1 MKENKTK
8 PDIRFKGFTDDWE
21 QRKLGEIVGIYD
33 GVHQTPK
40 YQDSGIMFLSVENIS
55 TLQSTKYISEEDFK
69 RDYKVYPQ
77 ENDILMT
84 RIGDV
89 GTTNVVTDN
98 TLKAY
103 YVSLALLKYKNTNP
117 YFLSNAMQSNYVQKG
132 LANRTLK
139 TAVPMKINK
148 DEIGKVDVILTAA
161 VEEQS
166 KIGSYFKNL
175 DNLITLHQRECNQL
189 KELKKTML
197 KKMFPRDGSNIP
209 EVRFAGFT
217 DDWEQRKLGDVT
229 QIIMGQSPD
238 GSTYSETP
246 KDYILVQGNSDIK
259 DGWVEP
265 RLWTTQVTK
274 KADVGDL
281 IMSVRAPAGSMGK
294 TAYNVV
300 IGRGVAAIKGN
311 EFIFQSLIKKDIEG
325 FWKKITTGSTFE
337 SLNSN
342 DIKNS
347 NLLVPVNEEQIKI
360 GQYFSQL
367 DNLITLHQR
376 EKRKD
381 FRKKINIIVG
391 YMNLV
396 IIYKDYGKEENMA
409 TRGKSINLF
418 LMDGEASGRI
428 KCTLANWTGLAYKIP
443 RIDLDRCKSREDLK
457 QSGVY
462 FLFGKSENSEKGIV
476 YIGQAGARK
485 NGEGILDRLKE
496 HKRNSKK
503 DYWTE
508 AIVFTTSN
516 NSFGPTE
523 ISYLENRFC
532 NLAKQA
538 NRYEV
543 KNENDPTMGN
553 ITEEKE
559 SEMEEFIDYAKVV
572 MGTLG
577 HKVFEPYAKSN
588 VDNQNDI
595 SYDTDENNTILYL
608 KRKVKE
614 FGEVQ
619 APGMQTSDGF
629 VVFSGS
635 HISTEDDN
643 TVPQVLK
650 ERKKTVKL
658 DENGNLIDN
667 MPFSSPSYAAMFVIG
682 KSANGLVSWKD
693 ENGKT
698 LKDLELNK

>member
-376 EKRKD
+376 ELEILKNL
-381 FRKKINIIVG
+381 KK
-391 YMNLV
+391 
-396 IIYKDYGKEENMA
+396 
-409 TRGKSINLF
+409 T
-418 LMDGEASGRI
+418 
-428 KCTLANWTGLAYKIP
+428 C
-443 RIDLDRCKSREDLK
+443 
-457 QSGVY
+457 
-462 FLFGKSENSEKGIV
+462 
-476 YIGQAGARK
+476 
-485 NGEGILDRLKE
+485 
-496 HKRNSKK
+496 
-503 DYWTE
+503 
-508 AIVFTTSN
+508 
-516 NSFGPTE
+516 
-523 ISYLENRFC
+523 
-532 NLAKQA
+532 
-538 NRYEV
+538 
-543 KNENDPTMGN
+543 
-553 ITEEKE
+553 
-559 SEMEEFIDYAKVV
+559 
-572 MGTLG
+572 
-577 HKVFEPYAKSN
+577 
-588 VDNQNDI
+588 
-595 SYDTDENNTILYL
+595 L
-608 KRKVKE
+608 KR
-614 FGEVQ
+614 
-619 APGMQTSDGF
+619 
-629 VVFSGS
+629 
-635 HISTEDDN
+635 
-643 TVPQVLK
+643 
-650 ERKKTVKL
+650 
-658 DENGNLIDN
+658 
-667 MPFSSPSYAAMFVIG
+667 MFI
-682 KSANGLVSWKD
+682 
-693 ENGKT
+693 
-698 LKDLELNK
+698 

>member
-1 MKENKTK
+1 
-8 PDIRFKGFTDDWE
+8 
-21 QRKLGEIVGIYD
+21 
-33 GVHQTPK
+33 
-40 YQDSGIMFLSVENIS
+40 
-55 TLQSTKYISEEDFK
+55 
-69 RDYKVYPQ
+69 
-77 ENDILMT
+77 
-84 RIGDV
+84 
-89 GTTNVVTDN
+89 
-98 TLKAY
+98 
-103 YVSLALLKYKNTNP
+103 
-117 YFLSNAMQSNYVQKG
+117 
-132 LANRTLK
+132 
-139 TAVPMKINK
+139 
-148 DEIGKVDVILTAA
+148 
-161 VEEQS
+161 
-166 KIGSYFKNL
+166 
-175 DNLITLHQRECNQL
+175 
-189 KELKKTML
+189 
-197 KKMFPRDGSNIP
+197 
-209 EVRFAGFT
+209 
-217 DDWEQRKLGDVT
+217 
-229 QIIMGQSPD
+229 MGQSPD
-238 GSTYSETP
+238 GSTYSEKP

-265 RLWTTQVTK
+265 RLWTTQMTK

-443 RIDLDRCKSREDLK
+443 RIDLDRCKNREDLK

-619 APGMQTSDGF
+619 ATGMQTSDGF